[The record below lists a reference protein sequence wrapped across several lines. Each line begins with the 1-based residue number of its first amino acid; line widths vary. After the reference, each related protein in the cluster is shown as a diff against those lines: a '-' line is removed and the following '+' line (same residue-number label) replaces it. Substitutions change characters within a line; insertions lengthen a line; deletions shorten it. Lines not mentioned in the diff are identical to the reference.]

1 MLFYGLLRDVYGRK
15 MSKFL
20 GNVIDL
26 LDVIFGIILEVSVL
40 REELKFYCFLGG
52 RGIVCLD

>member
-40 REELKFYCFLGG
+40 REEFKFYCFWGEG
-52 RGIVCLD
+52 E

>member
-26 LDVIFGIILEVSVL
+26 LDVIFGIILEVSVYI
-40 REELKFYCFLGG
+40 EEFRFNFLLGLG
-52 RGIVCLD
+52 WG